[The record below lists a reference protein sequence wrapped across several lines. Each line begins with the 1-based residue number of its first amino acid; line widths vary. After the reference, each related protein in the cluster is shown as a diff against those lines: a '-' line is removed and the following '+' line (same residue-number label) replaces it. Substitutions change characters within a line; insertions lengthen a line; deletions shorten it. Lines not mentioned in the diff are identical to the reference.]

1 MEKNQLKTKVK
12 ELSEEIVILQKRLQE
27 SSHLGSEN
35 EDSPDALSEI
45 DKQQELMSNIT
56 MKNKHIKRLLRDIE
70 DLEKRSTKQVNH
82 IQELRF
88 NLNDSTQNVVTL
100 TNRLT
105 EANGNIKNL
114 EDEMSKL
121 NNAILELEEQNKQL
135 KREKEE
141 RESDLERFSKELQ
154 ERIDAYQ
161 KILYDKQEELN
172 SANQR
177 YQDLIVNMP
186 GYKVESESS
195 DEYRTMVESIKERDQ
210 IIKNLEKKIAQLT
223 NELYDST
230 NVIKKYNDEKDDYVN
245 RLLRN
250 KNEQCC
256 KEEKIMLEKSH
267 ERCKELQEM
276 LTVVENDNLLKSKQ
290 AFEAIETLRSYE
302 NSEDGL
308 SVALKKINQLQ
319 ESVHQR
325 DKQIHELVF
334 ELNSANEVA
343 AENYILRKKL
353 GIPED
358 EIIQTKSFFA
368 KQRKYAKI
376 NERLLLKLQASEEMR
391 LQLKIDKNELRR
403 RIGRLK
409 EQLAGKEPT
418 AQIGSESEEQ
428 DQLSR
433 HDSDGKSTKRK
444 VIKRDSAE
452 IQLCENCQSQYSM
465 LESIKFCRG
474 CIAKQNMELVRK
486 IHKLEMDHKSVVEE
500 NDNLRL
506 GMQEILEK
514 LRDYEGNEKYVRGL
528 P

>member
-1 MEKNQLKTKVK
+1 LKTKIK
-12 ELSEEIVILQKRLQE
+12 ELSEEVVLFQKRLQE

-70 DLEKRSTKQVNH
+70 DLEKRSTKQVNL

-100 TNRLT
+100 SNQLT
-105 EANGNIKNL
+105 ESKGNNKQL
-114 EDEMSKL
+114 EDEVSKL
-121 NNAILELEEQNKQL
+121 NNIILELEEQNKQL
-135 KREKEE
+135 KKEKEE
-141 RESDLERFSKELQ
+141 RQFELESFSKELQ
-154 ERIDAYQ
+154 KRIDSYQ

-172 SANQR
+172 AANQR
-177 YQDLIVNMP
+177 YHDLIANIP
-186 GYKVESESS
+186 GYKAESESS
-195 DEYRTMVESIKERDQ
+195 DEYKNMVESIKDRDS
-210 IIKNLEKKIAQLT
+210 IIKNLEKKISQLT
-223 NELYDST
+223 NELFDST
-230 NVIKKYNDEKDDYVN
+230 NVIKKFNEEKDEYVN

-267 ERCKELQEM
+267 ERCKELQDM
-276 LTVVENDNLLKSKQ
+276 LTFIEDDNLLKSKQ
-290 AFEAIETLRSYE
+290 AFEAIEALRSYE
-302 NSEDGL
+302 NNEDGL
-308 SVALKKINQLQ
+308 SVALKKIHQLQ
-319 ESVHQR
+319 ESLHR
-325 DKQIHELVF
+325 KDKQIQELVH

-358 EIIQTKSFFA
+358 EIIHTKSFFA
-368 KQRKYAKI
+368 KQRKFAKI

-391 LQLKIDKNELRR
+391 LQLKIDKNDLRR
-403 RIGRLK
+403 KIAKLK
-409 EQLAGKEPT
+409 EQLAGRQPT
-418 AQIGSESEEQ
+418 TQSGSESENQ
-428 DQLSR
+428 DQQSTHESEENFSR
-433 HDSDGKSTKRK
+433 GN
-444 VIKRDSAE
+444 ILKRDSST

-474 CIAKQNMELVRK
+474 CIAKQNMELVKK
-486 IHKLEMDHKSVVEE
+486 IQKLEVDHKNVMEE

-514 LRDYEGNEKYVRGL
+514 LRDYEGKRISIVL
-528 P
+528 FD